1 MDKNLFF
8 KDIKEETHKYQ
19 RVLDKSQQTAASP
32 IELIK
37 ETLKNNL
44 KSIIITNLKFKDNKI
59 FYVTRINH
67 DKIELAERSGIR
79 ESNMVYVFVDGEV
92 YFNKKKMN
100 RLFRNSFID
109 RVRSIILDIEKQK
122 ATVYEERSTGIND
135 ETLFEPSPKMTQQ
148 QPQQNKVNVV
158 KKSPKQL
165 EIEAKR
171 RRLREEAEK
180 KRQHALSQTK
190 PAPKPSVNVVVNQTN
205 NPILKKHAPV
215 RKKDL
220 KSKSPGI
227 VNSCKNFIKKLFK

>member
-19 RVLDKSQQTAASP
+19 RVLDTSQENVASP

-37 ETLKNNL
+37 ETLKKNL

-67 DKIELAERSGIR
+67 DKIELAERSGTR

-109 RVRSIILDIEKQK
+109 RIRSIILDIEKQK
-122 ATVYEERSTGIND
+122 ASVYEERSTGIND
-135 ETLFEPSPKMTQQ
+135 DTIFEPSSKSVKT
-148 QPQQNKVNVV
+148 PQQHSVNVV

-165 EIEAKR
+165 ELEAKR

-180 KRQHALSQTK
+180 RRQHALSKTK
-190 PAPKPSVNVVVNQTN
+190 PAPRPSVNVVVSQTN

-220 KSKSPGI
+220 KERSP
-227 VNSCKNFIKKLFK
+227 SFFSTCKKFIKKLFK

>member
-19 RVLDKSQQTAASP
+19 RVLDKSQQNTASP

-37 ETLKNNL
+37 ETLRDNL

-67 DKIELAERSGIR
+67 DKIELAERSGTR

-122 ATVYEERSTGIND
+122 ATVYEERSTGIKD
-135 ETLFEPSPKMTQQ
+135 ETIFEASAKTVQKP
-148 QPQQNKVNVV
+148 PQNNKVNVV
-158 KKSPKQL
+158 KKSAKQL
-165 EIEAKR
+165 ELEAKR
-171 RRLREEAEK
+171 RKLREEAEK
-180 KRQHALSQTK
+180 RRQHALSQTK
-190 PAPKPSVNVVVNQTN
+190 PTPKPSVNVVVNKSS

-215 RKKDL
+215 RKQDL
-220 KSKSPGI
+220 KAKSPNF
-227 VNSCKNFIKKLFK
+227 VNSCKNFIKSLFK

>member
-19 RVLDKSQQTAASP
+19 RVLDKSQQTTASP

-37 ETLKNNL
+37 ETLRDNL

-67 DKIELAERSGIR
+67 DKIELAERSGTR

-122 ATVYEERSTGIND
+122 ANVYEERATGIND
-135 ETLFEPSPKMTQQ
+135 ETIFAQTSPHTPPSAPH
-148 QPQQNKVNVV
+148 NKINVV

-165 EIEAKR
+165 ELEAKR

-180 KRQHALSQTK
+180 RRQHALSQTN
-190 PAPKPSVNVVVNQTN
+190 PTPRQSVNVVVNQTS
-205 NPILKKHAPV
+205 NPILKKHAPI
-215 RKKDL
+215 RKQDL
-220 KSKSPGI
+220 KSKSPGFI
-227 VNSCKNFIKKLFK
+227 STCKNFIKKLFK

>member
-19 RVLDKSQQTAASP
+19 RVLDKSQENVASP

-37 ETLKNNL
+37 DTLRDNL

-67 DKIELAERSGIR
+67 DKIELAERSGTR
-79 ESNMVYVFVDGEV
+79 ESNMVYVFIDGEV

-122 ATVYEERSTGIND
+122 ASVYEERATGIND
-135 ETLFEPSPKMTQQ
+135 ETIFEAKPKIAANP
-148 QPQQNKVNVV
+148 PQHNKVNVI

-180 KRQHALSQTK
+180 RKQHALSKTT
-190 PAPKPSVNVVVNQTN
+190 PAPKPAVNVVVNQTN
-205 NPILKKHAPV
+205 NAILKKHAPV
-215 RKKDL
+215 RKQDIKR
-220 KSKSPGI
+220 KSPNI